1 MTCDPEQSDPVFL
14 DAQEAARGLDKEGL
28 AALADALAQREVVI
42 CTEVGAGV
50 VPIDP
55 EERAFRE
62 SAGRLAVA
70 LADRAACVVRV
81 VCGIPQEHKG
91 GWQEHADA

>member
-1 MTCDPEQSDPVFL
+1 MTCDPEQSEPVFL

-55 EERAFRE
+55 EERAFR
-62 SAGRLAVA
+62 
-70 LADRAACVVRV
+70 
-81 VCGIPQEHKG
+81 
-91 GWQEHADA
+91 